1 MFYVLDKG
9 YSVAMVTM
17 VTMVTVTVMRHSV
30 GSYVTEVTKDD
41 SRTAIFPSHVSS

>member
-17 VTMVTVTVMRHSV
+17 VTVTVMRQSV